1 MAKSLGPL
9 LNAINFSPNFHLSF
23 SSFAENP
30 RSWYILQNI
39 PDTYASY
46 NKKNGKK
53 LWTLLH
59 LGTLWRLLTTI
70 FKFNLKFI
78 LKRFTRAVNP
88 TNSNSS

>member
-9 LNAINFSPNFHLSF
+9 LNAINFSSNFHLSF

-70 FKFNLKFI
+70 FKFNLKIHFETVY
-78 LKRFTRAVNP
+78 K
-88 TNSNSS
+88 SSEPY